1 MTEQELK
8 DKTKLVELSS
18 ILDDFFKNNA
28 PKTPPKKV
36 PKSKK

>member
-18 ILDDFFKNNA
+18 ILDDFFKKNP
-28 PKTPPKKV
+28 PKTTLQKPPKN
-36 PKSKK
+36 KK